1 MKISWV
7 FLVFK
12 WGAMG
17 SSLLVYLEESH
28 ATGIVGPT
36 EGLQAQATHL
46 AKIIGWDTLEARAN
60 IEGYC
65 LYHND
70 FEDKR

>member
-7 FLVFK
+7 FLFLK
-12 WGAMG
+12 CGEMG

-36 EGLQAQATHL
+36 EGLQAQAAHL
-46 AKIIGWDTLEARAN
+46 AKIIGLDTFRV
-60 IEGYC
+60 
-65 LYHND
+65 
-70 FEDKR
+70 

>member
-1 MKISWV
+1 M
-7 FLVFK
+7 
-12 WGAMG
+12 
-17 SSLLVYLEESH
+17 YLEESH